1 MQTTIGQC
9 DDRTAVLKPGGTQA
23 TKPVSDVGSRGAG
36 GDLLGG
42 PSAVNAALIL
52 VLMATTYLI
61 PSDLVFPPLGAAGKP
76 SLIVANGLFVLLV
89 LSSFR
94 RNADT
99 QGPRPVLW
107 VVGVFFFSQ
116 LVTYLP
122 GLLRGLTGIEMR
134 NADRWMISVTALV
147 AIVAFVSENVSDWVW
162 LRRAAVALTWFGCLA
177 ALAGLL
183 QFFVRFDV
191 QDYISIPGLEVNRY
205 LIETTLRGEG
215 VTRVPGM
222 MDHYIEFGVVIAM
235 LVPLALHLALFAHT
249 PREKLIRW
257 TVLILLLVAVPTSV
271 SRSGVVT
278 LAIGLGLLA
287 VVWPWRL
294 RLVALGLAV
303 VGLVG
308 YRVIA
313 PGVLGTLRALFEA
326 GTNDPSVTGRTGDYE
341 IIFPLIWERP
351 IFGRGAGTFL
361 PRQYIVVDNQYL
373 VSWVEGGLVGLV
385 GLVTLFAGA
394 YLVARSIRRRART
407 AEAQHLAQALAATIA
422 AGAVVSAL
430 FDSLSFKVF
439 MVTLALLLGL
449 TSALWRVAGVR
460 FGDTVHPITSD
471 WRLSPPVLRD
481 VARQ

>member
-1 MQTTIGQC
+1 MQKALQ
-9 DDRTAVLKPGGTQA
+9 KPELGTV
-23 TKPVSDVGSRGAG
+23 PVAARSDAR

-42 PSAVNAALIL
+42 PSVVNATLIFL
-52 VLMATTYLI
+52 LMATTYLI
-61 PSDLVFPPLGAAGKP
+61 PSDLVFAPLGAAGKP
-76 SLIVANGLFVLLV
+76 SLILASGLSILLV
-89 LSSFR
+89 LSAFR
-94 RNADT
+94 PTD
-99 QGPRPVLW
+99 GSSGLRPMLW
-107 VVGVFFFSQ
+107 VASLFLFTQ
-116 LVTYLP
+116 LVTYLA

-134 NADRWMISVTALV
+134 NADRWMISVIALS
-147 AIVAFVSENVSDWVW
+147 AIVVFVSEGISSWTW
-162 LRRAAVALTWFGCLA
+162 LKRVVVGLTWFGALA

-183 QFFVRFDV
+183 QFFAGFDV

-205 LIETTLRGEG
+205 LIEATSRGDG

-235 LVPLALHLALFAHT
+235 LVPLTLHLALYART

-257 TVLILLLVAVPTSV
+257 TVLGVVVLAVPASV
-271 SRSGVVT
+271 SRSAVVT
-278 LAIGLGLLA
+278 LAIGLALLA
-287 VVWPWRL
+287 IVWPWRL
-294 RLVALGLAV
+294 RLIALGVAV
-303 VGLVG
+303 VAVLA

-326 GTNDPSVTGRTGDYE
+326 GTNDPSVTGRTQDYS
-341 IIFPLIWERP
+341 ILFPLIWERP
-351 IFGRGAGTFL
+351 AFGRGAGTFL

-373 VSWVEGGLVGLV
+373 VSWVEGGLIGLL
-385 GLVTLFAGA
+385 GLLTLFTGG

-422 AGAVVSAL
+422 AAAVVSAL

-449 TSALWRVAGVR
+449 VGALWRVAGMR
-460 FGDTVHPITSD
+460 FGDAAQPISTD
-471 WRLSPPVLRD
+471 WRLSPPLLPD